1 MLSPRT
7 FKVKSGK
14 SEAIGSCRSCC
25 QQVRR
30 SSRSDVSPTPLPP
43 FSISNGLMIGKAPET
58 LEKLNEVERALISRG
73 RINKHIFSFEA
84 GSHKSI
90 KGWHTM
96 FYNDVYAVLG
106 VSNWAQKIET
116 ENICNR
122 NDKYK
127 EEEEDNVAIQMKRT
141 FPEICVILTGPF
153 TPMQKAKVMAK
164 TKINYSNVKNALLW
178 LKEHNRLYKD
188 IDTET
193 FVSVTPHVVDESEAV
208 MSVYNNI
215 EEVYEV
221 FAIFPDKNLPCST
234 NGGCENSGELKDLTI
249 ECLLLSGGSKDAT
262 LICRPTKN
270 ILRDYQGNN
279 SLLAYPVQFPY
290 GIGCKDSK
298 GDYRAGYPYLKHLCS
313 LSHPNFHQANWV
325 CVLYNMME
333 RLRMIRASYL
343 KTKEEEREMFCKIT
357 SDEMASAVSRFA
369 K

>member
-1 MLSPRT
+1 
-7 FKVKSGK
+7 
-14 SEAIGSCRSCC
+14 
-25 QQVRR
+25 
-30 SSRSDVSPTPLPP
+30 
-43 FSISNGLMIGKAPET
+43 
-58 LEKLNEVERALISRG
+58 
-73 RINKHIFSFEA
+73 
-84 GSHKSI
+84 
-90 KGWHTM
+90 
-96 FYNDVYAVLG
+96 
-106 VSNWAQKIET
+106 
-116 ENICNR
+116 
-122 NDKYK
+122 
-127 EEEEDNVAIQMKRT
+127 
-141 FPEICVILTGPF
+141 
-153 TPMQKAKVMAK
+153 MAK

-178 LKEHNRLYKD
+178 LNEHNRLYKD

-249 ECLLLSGGSKDAT
+249 ERLLWSGGSKDAT

-279 SLLAYPVQFPY
+279 LLLAYPVQFPY

-313 LSHPNFHQANWV
+313 LSHPNFHRANWV

-369 K
+369 KKQPGNSPADLFLKRMRAVTGSMSHSVGAAKNARQKMFAMVATLGLPCVLFTITLEDGVNFRIKVMASGDAGSDVPPSPMSDEEVLRKYISESQTTRVENPGFCSVDFLSWNSIK